1 MNESNE
7 EYQLIRKIYYDILN
21 GYTHLQSNEVNYFF
35 KHLSEKESSYS
46 NVIFVREYNKA
57 KSLGL
62 LPEKEKIDLLCK
74 EGVWKYE
81 NEEKIFEYLEQLDS
95 LQITKSKLIIKNQI
109 KDFEEKI
116 NDLKKENE
124 SLTKE
129 RREVVG
135 TTAEDYAFKKANEY
149 ILYLSLYKDEKLKHK
164 FFDSEED
171 FWETDNDIIYKYF
184 FIYKIYSDELSLS
197 NLKKIAVS
205 SFFMNSFLL
214 SEDNVYRF
222 YGKAIVEL
230 TQNQLDLYYIA
241 KNYKSNLIKIGR
253 HPPKNYRS
261 LQEVVD
267 WYENAGLSSNNK
279 SKNQKGASGQ
289 TYIGASKEELKEL
302 TSKEAGAKTVDLVE
316 EADKMGGNLSF
327 KDILKIHGEI

>member
-1 MNESNE
+1 MNESSE

-21 GYTHLQSNEVNYFF
+21 GFTHIQSNEVNYFF

-46 NVIFVREYNKA
+46 NVVFVREYNKA
-57 KSLGL
+57 KSMGL
-62 LPEKEKIDLLCK
+62 LPEKEKISLLCK
-74 EGVWKYE
+74 EKLWKE
-81 NEEKIFEYLEQLDS
+81 EDEEKIFEYLEQLES
-95 LQITKSKLIIKNQI
+95 LQVTKSKLLIKSQI

-116 NDLKKENE
+116 NNLKKENE

-129 RREVVG
+129 RREAVG
-135 TTAEDYAFKKANEY
+135 ITAEDYALKKANEY
-149 ILYLSLYKDEKLKHK
+149 ILYLSLYKDQGLKCK
-164 FFDSEED
+164 FFNSEES

-184 FIYKIYSDELSLS
+184 FMYKIYSDELSLN

-222 YGKAIVEL
+222 YGKPIVEL

-261 LQEVVD
+261 LQEIVD
-267 WYENAGLSSNNK
+267 WYENAGLSNNK
-279 SKNQKGASGQ
+279 SKTQKEASGQ

-302 TSKEAGAKTVDLVE
+302 TSKEAGAKTLDLVE